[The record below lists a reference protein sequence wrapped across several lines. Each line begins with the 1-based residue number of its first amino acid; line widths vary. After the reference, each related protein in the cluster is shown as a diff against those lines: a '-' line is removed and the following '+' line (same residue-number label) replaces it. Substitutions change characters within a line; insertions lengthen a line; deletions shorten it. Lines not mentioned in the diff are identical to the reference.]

1 MMGNCTEP
9 PREELLL
16 AVRQFNNRDWFE
28 CHETLEDL
36 WMGETG
42 EARDLYQGVLQV
54 SVALYHWKN
63 LNFGGAMSLLQS
75 GVDHLSR
82 VQPVCQ
88 QVDVL
93 AFMTSANKARESLA
107 LLGKDRMTE
116 LESSLIPRLQLV
128 K

>member
-1 MMGNCTEP
+1 MMANCAEP
-9 PREELLL
+9 PPDELLL

-42 EARDLYQGVLQV
+42 EVRKLYQGILHV
-54 SVALYHWKN
+54 SVALHHWKN
-63 LNFGGAMSLLQS
+63 RNFGGTISLLRS
-75 GVDHLSR
+75 GVNHLSH

-93 AFMTSANKARESLA
+93 TFMVSANKVLESLA
-107 LLGKDRMTE
+107 RLGKDRMAE
-116 LESSLIPRLQLV
+116 LESSLIPHLQLV
-128 K
+128 P

>member
-1 MMGNCTEP
+1 MMTNCAEP
-9 PREELLL
+9 PPDELLL

-42 EARDLYQGVLQV
+42 EVRKFYEGILHV
-54 SVALYHWKN
+54 SVALHHWKN
-63 LNFGGAMSLLQS
+63 RNFGGTISLLRS
-75 GVDHLSR
+75 GVDHLSH

-93 AFMTSANKARESLA
+93 TFMVSANTVLESLA
-107 LLGKDRMTE
+107 RLGKDRMAE
-116 LESSLIPRLQLV
+116 LEFSLIPRLQLV
-128 K
+128 P